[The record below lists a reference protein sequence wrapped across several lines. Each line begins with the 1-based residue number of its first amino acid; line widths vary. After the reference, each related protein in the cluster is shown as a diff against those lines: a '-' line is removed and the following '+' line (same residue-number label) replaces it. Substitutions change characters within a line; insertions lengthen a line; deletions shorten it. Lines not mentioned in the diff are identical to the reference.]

1 MNVPRPGLVRIIAIA
16 LGLCLGI
23 PAAMAGDIGWP
34 RTIKHEAG
42 ELTLKAKPKRIVST
56 TPSVTGILLAIGA
69 PVIASAAATP
79 SPLTDKKGFFSQWAD
94 VADQRGVKILY
105 KNLKF
110 DIEAVIGADPDL
122 VVVSATGQDSAAQHY
137 AELRAQ
143 GIPTIVV
150 NYSNRSWQDIAAEL
164 GKATGLEDDAVK
176 TIKRFDKH
184 AADVAATLALPA
196 GAATIVGYN
205 IAGSYSIGRPESPQA
220 SVLAALGFRIAGIPP
235 SLAREVTR
243 RTEFEFISRENLS
256 AAITGET
263 IFLLRGTD
271 EDAKAF
277 MADPVL
283 ANLPA
288 VVNKRVYPLGITSFR
303 IDYYSGRR
311 LIDDVA
317 AYFRK
322 P

>member
-1 MNVPRPGLVRIIAIA
+1 MNFLRSGLVRITIAIC
-16 LGLCLGI
+16 LCLGTSV
-23 PAAMAGDIGWP
+23 ATAEDTSWP

-42 ELTLKAKPKRIVST
+42 GLILKTKPKRIVST

-69 PVIASAAATP
+69 PVTATAAATP
-79 SPLTDKKGFFSQWAD
+79 SPLTDNKGFFSQWAD

-110 DIEAVIGADPDL
+110 DIEAVIGANPDL

-137 AELRAQ
+137 AELKAQ
-143 GIPTIVV
+143 GVPAIVV
-150 NYSNRSWQDIAAEL
+150 NYSNRSWQEIATEI
-164 GKATGLEDDAVK
+164 GKAAGLEEDAVK
-176 TIKRFDKH
+176 AIKRFDTH
-184 AADVAATLALPA
+184 VAEVAATLALPA
-196 GAATIVGYN
+196 GTATIVGYN

-220 SVLAALGFRIAGIPP
+220 SVLAALGFKIAGIP
-235 SLAREVTR
+235 SGLAREVTR

-263 IFLLRGTD
+263 VFLLRGTD
-271 EDAKAF
+271 DDVKAF

-288 VVNKRVYPLGITSFR
+288 VMNKRVYPLGITSFR